1 MKQLANN
8 KELYDYLVVLAAKLR
23 VGGAESLADMVF
35 TASKQAAGLSADFLG
50 ESRIALRKL
59 SDSDE
64 VVLSDADR
72 EDLADVLRQLSSALD
87 RRHPPKYLRACTSRG
102 REGEPAARVRG
113 GLRWRGP
120 RPAISGRLALR
131 AGESSA
137 GRHCLAALGGR

>member
-1 MKQLANN
+1 LLRPLEALEISASTCREQMKQLANN

-87 RRHPPKYLRACTSRG
+87 RRHPPK
-102 REGEPAARVRG
+102 
-113 GLRWRGP
+113 
-120 RPAISGRLALR
+120 
-131 AGESSA
+131 
-137 GRHCLAALGGR
+137 